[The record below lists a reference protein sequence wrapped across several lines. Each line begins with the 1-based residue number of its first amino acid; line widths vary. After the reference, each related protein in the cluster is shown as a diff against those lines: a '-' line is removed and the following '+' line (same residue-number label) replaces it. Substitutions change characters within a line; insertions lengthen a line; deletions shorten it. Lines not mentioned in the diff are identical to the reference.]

1 MKHHENIP
9 YNHQVVVDLR
19 KKVGA
24 GEGDRLEFKRKA
36 SDPSRIARE
45 MVAFANTGGGFLYV
59 GVDDN
64 GDMPGLKHPDGESFV
79 IRNAISNIFPALD
92 CEETFIPIS
101 GARTVIQY
109 EIRESTNKPHY
120 LLTGSQVRE
129 YFVRV
134 ADKTIRAS
142 RELRQII
149 RRQQRKS
156 DIQFRYGDHEKLLMQ
171 YLSENSSISLHE
183 FVRVSGIKRFNAS
196 HKLVLLVLANVLNII
211 PGEKEDR
218 YTLAF

>member
-1 MKHHENIP
+1 MKHHEKIP
-9 YNHQVVVDLR
+9 YSYQAVVDLR

-24 GEGDRLEFKRKA
+24 GEGQRMEFKRKA

-45 MVAFANTGGGFLYV
+45 MVAFANTNGGYLYV

-64 GDMPGLKHPDGESFV
+64 GSMPGLKYPDGESFV

-92 CEETFIPIS
+92 CEETFIPIG

-109 EIRESTNKPHY
+109 EVRESSNKPHY
-120 LLTGSQVRE
+120 LLSESQVRE

-134 ADKTIRAS
+134 DDKTIRAS
-142 RELRQII
+142 RELREII
-149 RRQQRKS
+149 RRKQRKR

-171 YLSENSSISLHE
+171 YLSENSSISIHE
-183 FVRVSGIKRFNAS
+183 FVRVSGIKRFKAS
-196 HKLVLLVLANVLNII
+196 HKFVLLVLADVLHII